1 MDFLFTA
8 EAGLAGLFLASFLAA
23 TLLPGGSEA
32 VLAAVLLAHP
42 EQAIAALALATLGNT
57 LGGMS
62 TYALGRLL
70 PERVMRSGIHAD
82 GADETPAQ
90 QGGRAKDALVKPLR
104 SKAVEQSTLSS
115 PLRIL
120 AAADGDTA
128 IRQFETLRRHG
139 APALLLAWA
148 PIIGDALCAAAGWL
162 RLPWLPCLLW
172 MALGKGARYLVVAS
186 GVGML

>member
-1 MDFLFTA
+1 MTAVCKVQQAQRVTWAMDFLSTA
-8 EAGLAGLFLASFLAA
+8 EAGLAGLFLASLLAA

-32 VLAAVLLAHP
+32 VLAAVVLAHP
-42 EQAIAALALATLGNT
+42 EQAAAALALATLGNT

-82 GADETPAQ
+82 GA
-90 QGGRAKDALVKPLR
+90 
-104 SKAVEQSTLSS
+104 
-115 PLRIL
+115 
-120 AAADGDTA
+120 GDTA
-128 IRQFETLRRHG
+128 IRRIETLRRHG

-148 PIIGDALCAAAGWL
+148 PLIGDALCAAAGWL
-162 RLPWLPCLLW
+162 RLPWLPCMVW
-172 MALGKGARYLVVAS
+172 MALGKGARYLLVAS

>member
-1 MDFLFTA
+1 MDFLSTA
-8 EAGLAGLFLASFLAA
+8 EAGLAGLFLASLLAA

-32 VLAAVLLAHP
+32 VLAAVVLAHP
-42 EQAIAALALATLGNT
+42 EQAAAALALATLGNT

-82 GADETPAQ
+82 GA
-90 QGGRAKDALVKPLR
+90 
-104 SKAVEQSTLSS
+104 
-115 PLRIL
+115 
-120 AAADGDTA
+120 GDTA
-128 IRQFETLRRHG
+128 IRRIETLRRHG

-148 PIIGDALCAAAGWL
+148 PLIGDALCAAAGWL
-162 RLPWLPCLLW
+162 RLPWRPCMVW
-172 MALGKGARYLVVAS
+172 MALGKGARYLLVAS